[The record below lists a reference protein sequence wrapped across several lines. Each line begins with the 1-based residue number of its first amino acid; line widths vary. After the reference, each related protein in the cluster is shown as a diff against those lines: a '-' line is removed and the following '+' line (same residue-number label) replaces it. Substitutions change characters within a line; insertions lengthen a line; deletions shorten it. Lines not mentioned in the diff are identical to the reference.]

1 MALVSSKEIL
11 VPAREG
17 GYAVGAFNTSNLEI
31 TQAILEAA
39 QELRSPVLVATSSSA
54 IKYAGFD
61 NIYCTVKN
69 LAEELGVKAALHLDH
84 GADLEICQACLDHG
98 WTSLMIDASKH
109 AFEKNVEITG
119 SVVEAARKL
128 DVPVEAELGKLTGIE
143 DEVVVQERDASLTD
157 PDQAVEFVE
166 KTGCDYLAVA
176 IGTSHGA
183 YKFKGEPRL
192 DIDRLKQIASKVDI
206 PLVLHGAS
214 SVPPEVLERAS
225 KYGAKLPGAKG
236 VPLDAIKEAIGHGIA
251 KINIDTDLRLA
262 FTGGVRQILT
272 DSPEVFDPRK
282 IVGEGREAIKQVV
295 KSKMEAF
302 GSAGKA

>member
-1 MALVSSKEIL
+1 MALVSAQDIL
-11 VPAREG
+11 APARQG

-39 QELRSPVLVATSSSA
+39 HELKSPVLIATSSSA

-69 LAEELGVKAALHLDH
+69 IAEDLDVKAALHLDH
-84 GADLEICQACLDHG
+84 GADLEICKACLDHG
-98 WTSLMIDASKH
+98 WTSVMIDASKH
-109 AFEKNVEITG
+109 EFAENIRITR
-119 SVVEAARKL
+119 SVTDAAHAAG
-128 DVPVEAELGKLTGIE
+128 VPVEAELGKLMGIE
-143 DEVVVQERDASLTD
+143 DEVVVGERDASLTD
-157 PDQAVEFVE
+157 PDQAEEFVRE
-166 KTGCDYLAVA
+166 TGCDSLAVA

-183 YKFKGEPRL
+183 YKFKGEPKLDLERL
-192 DIDRLKQIASKVDI
+192 SEIAARVDI

-214 SVPPEVLERAS
+214 SVPQDVLDRAH

-236 VPLDAIKEAIGHGIA
+236 VPLDAIAQAITRGIA

-262 FTGGVRQILT
+262 FTGAVRQILT

-295 KSKMEAF
+295 KSKINAF

>member
-1 MALVSSKEIL
+1 MALVSSKDIL

-39 QELRSPVLVATSSSA
+39 HELKSPVLIATSASA

-69 LAEELGVKAALHLDH
+69 IAEELNVKAALHLDH
-84 GADLEICQACLDHG
+84 GADPDICKACLDHG
-98 WTSLMIDASKH
+98 WTSVMIDASKH
-109 AFEKNVEITG
+109 GFEENIRITK
-119 SVVEAARKL
+119 SVVDAAHAAG
-128 DVPVEAELGKLTGIE
+128 VPVEAELGKLTGIE
-143 DEVVVQERDASLTD
+143 DEVVVKERDASLTD
-157 PDQAVEFVE
+157 PGQAAEFVE
-166 KTGCDYLAVA
+166 KSGCDFLAVA

-183 YKFKGEPRL
+183 YKFKGDPRL
-192 DIDRLKQIASKVDI
+192 DLERLSEIASRVDI

-214 SVPPEVLERAS
+214 SVPADVLARAS

-236 VPLDAIKEAIGHGIA
+236 VPLDAVKQALGLGVA

-262 FTGGVRQILT
+262 FTGAVRQVLIET
-272 DSPEVFDPRK
+272 PEVFDPRK
-282 IVGEGREAIKQVV
+282 IVGEAREAIKQVV
-295 KSKMEAF
+295 KSKIEAF